1 MLSSVQL
8 QVVLGGEFL
17 TAMGTEE
24 RLRMQGNVFAKIVIR
39 GEALAA

>member
-1 MLSSVQL
+1 MQL

-24 RLRMQGNVFAKIVIR
+24 GLRMQGNVLAKIVIR
-39 GEALAA
+39 GKALAA